1 MTTFTPEQIAA
12 LEVAASADES
22 TIKIW
27 KGSNVTRAYVSR
39 AGEQIGY
46 IEIKNNG
53 EITSSHKSGANLRKN
68 IIARIREAV

>member
-1 MTTFTPEQIAA
+1 MTAFTAEQIAA
-12 LEVAASADES
+12 LETAAAADES

-27 KGSNVTRAYVSR
+27 KGSNVTRAYVIR
-39 AGEQIGY
+39 FGDQIGY
-46 IEIKNNG
+46 IEIKDG